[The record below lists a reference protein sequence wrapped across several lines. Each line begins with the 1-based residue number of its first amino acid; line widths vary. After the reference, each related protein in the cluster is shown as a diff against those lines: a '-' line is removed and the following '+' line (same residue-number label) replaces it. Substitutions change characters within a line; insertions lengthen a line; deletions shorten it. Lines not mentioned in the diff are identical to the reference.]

1 MQLIGTDL
9 EGPSEVE
16 ERAALERCRRG
27 DAQAFG
33 VVVSKN
39 MKRAY
44 FTALG
49 LVGNHADALDLSQE
63 AFVRAYRALPRFDL
77 QQRFFTWYYRILRNL
92 CLNHLRQ
99 RSRRRELDASA
110 ESSTVEDPAAGADL
124 HDQADPAVLAE
135 RTDLARHLW
144 RAVAQLKP
152 EEREV
157 FILREVE
164 QCPYAEIAERLEIP
178 QGTVMSRLFY
188 ARQHLKEALRRVL

>member
-1 MQLIGTDL
+1 MQSGCTGL
-9 EGPSEVE
+9 EEQSEVE
-16 ERAALERCRRG
+16 ERAALDRCRRG
-27 DAQAFG
+27 DAQAFAM
-33 VVVSKN
+33 VVSKY

-63 AFVRAYRALPRFDL
+63 AFVRAYRAMPRFDL

-99 RSRRRELDASA
+99 SARFEALDSTA
-110 ESSTVEDPAAGADL
+110 ETPGAETAQTEALRD
-124 HDQADPAVLAE
+124 HADPAVLAE
-135 RTDLARHLW
+135 RGDLVEHVWRSVAR
-144 RAVAQLKP
+144 LKP

-157 FILREVE
+157 FVLREVE
-164 QCPYAEIAERLEIP
+164 DCSYAEIAERLQIP

-188 ARQHLKEALRRVL
+188 ARQHLKETLGKLQ

>member
-1 MQLIGTDL
+1 MQLTGTDL
-9 EGPSEVE
+9 KGPSEME
-16 ERAALERCRRG
+16 ERAALERCQRG

-49 LVGNHADALDLSQE
+49 LVGNHEDALDLSQE
-63 AFVRAYRALPRFDL
+63 AFVRAYRAMPRFNL

-99 RSRRRELDASA
+99 RSRFRELDPAA
-110 ESSTVEDPAAGADL
+110 ESLAAEDVQATAL
-124 HDQADPAVLAE
+124 RDQADPAVLAE
-135 RTDLARHLW
+135 RSDLAQHVW
-144 RAVAQLKP
+144 RAVARLKP

-157 FILREVE
+157 FVLREVE
-164 QCPYAEIAERLEIP
+164 DCSYAEIADRLEIP

-188 ARQHLKEALRRVL
+188 ARQHLKDALNRLL

>member
-1 MQLIGTDL
+1 MQLAVTDRN
-9 EGPSEVE
+9 GPSEVE

-33 VVVSKN
+33 VVVSMN

-63 AFVRAYRALPRFDL
+63 AFVRAYRAMPRFDL
-77 QQRFFTWYYRILRNL
+77 RQRFFTWYYRILRNL

-99 RSRRRELDASA
+99 RARFRELDPTAGTSAS
-110 ESSTVEDPAAGADL
+110 EEVQTAAL
-124 HDQADPAVLAE
+124 RNQADPAVLAE
-135 RTDLARHLW
+135 RNDLAQHVW
-144 RAVAQLKP
+144 RAVARLKP

-164 QCPYAEIAERLEIP
+164 DCSYAEIAERLEIP

-188 ARQHLKEALRRVL
+188 ARQHLKAMLNRLL